1 MREIHAGLFSLGPTP
16 LSSVM
21 NRSTGQILRFVGLVI
36 EMLGILGL
44 AFWTRTDRAGAPLP
58 GSFPPRLAWI
68 VVGLGF
74 VIWLAGNTMIYW
86 PRSDRKPK
94 RSSSRIDDLQL

>member
-1 MREIHAGLFSLGPTP
+1 MH
-16 LSSVM
+16 
-21 NRSTGQILRFVGLVI
+21 RSTGQILRFVGLLI

-44 AFWTRTDRAGAPLP
+44 AFWTRTDPAGTPLP

-74 VIWLAGNTMIYW
+74 VIWLAGNTLIYW
-86 PRSDRKPK
+86 PRVEHKRK
-94 RSSSRIDDLQL
+94 SSKSRIDDLQL